1 MGDTCHYGSNFTD
14 LRPFWITYFGINVSY
29 KIIIMCLDLYIL
41 GFILSYFKEKK
52 YILSGYLILCILLA
66 AILIPLRKYYIF
78 DSNEKNYKKTLYM
91 MDKFS
96 IFYFK
101 QGKTAILPRKFV
113 LNIFS
118 NATMPNDLDNE
129 DFSQKTYYCN
139 LDYKNSSDNIYLK
152 YFFQTYGLDVSPG
165 MTFRDKDEAIQI
177 FKDNG
182 GILTDEE
189 LEKLDFNKLNSYN
202 IWL

>member
-14 LRPFWITYFGINVSY
+14 LRDFWITYFGISVSY

-41 GFILSYFKEKK
+41 SFILSYFKEKK
-52 YILSGYLILCILLA
+52 YIISGYFIICVLLA
-66 AILIPLRKYYIF
+66 AILFPLRKDYIF
-78 DSNEKNYKKTLYM
+78 DSNEINYKKTLYM

-96 IFYFK
+96 VFYFK
-101 QGKTAILPRKFV
+101 QGKTAILPREFV
-113 LNIFS
+113 LNIFANTS
-118 NATMPNDLDNE
+118 MPADLE
-129 DFSQKTYYCN
+129 KEVFSHEVYYCN
-139 LDYKNSSDNIYLK
+139 LDDKESAENIYLK
-152 YFFQTYGLDVSPG
+152 YFSQTYGLDVSPG
-165 MTFRDKDEAIQI
+165 MTFRDNDEAIQI